1 MNRTLG
7 FVVLIIGSLLLGFYV
22 GNVFSQRRFA
32 EGSQIL
38 SQVLAL
44 KEYETLADLQ
54 YKESTPAAGREALLS
69 LLAFMD
75 SMEVEKKPVPSVQ
88 RGLDLDRGIVYV
100 RLALLEERGGNKDRA
115 AEYISQ
121 AQASLKKTD
130 MKDISE
136 GHLRDV
142 VVQFDATTHYLLPYT
157 LAFTKS
163 VQ

>member
-7 FVVLIIGSLLLGFYV
+7 FVLLIIGSLLFGFYL
-22 GNVFSQRRFA
+22 GNISSQRRFA
-32 EGSQIL
+32 EGSGIL

-54 YKESTPAAGREALLS
+54 YKESTATEGRQALLS

-75 SMEVEKKPVPSVQ
+75 SMEVEKKPVSSVQ

-100 RLALLEERGGNKDRA
+100 RLALLEERDGHKDRA
-115 AEYISQ
+115 TEYIRE

-130 MKDISE
+130 MKDVSE
-136 GHLRDV
+136 SHLRDAAA
-142 VVQFDATTHYLLPYT
+142 QLDATTHYLLPYT
-157 LAFTKS
+157 LTFTKS

>member
-7 FVVLIIGSLLLGFYV
+7 FVLLIMGSLLLGFYL
-22 GNVFSQRRFA
+22 GNVSSRRRFA
-32 EGSQIL
+32 EGSGIL

-54 YKESTPAAGREALLS
+54 YKESTPAEGKQALQS

-100 RLALLEERGGNKDRA
+100 RLAVLEEREGNKDRG
-115 AEYISQ
+115 AEYIRQ

-130 MKDISE
+130 MKDVSE
-136 GHLRDV
+136 NHLRDV
-142 VVQFDATTHYLLPYT
+142 VAQLDATTHYLLPYT